1 MKLRRP
7 ALLPALWAVL
17 LLAVS
22 GCANLDTTPAGNPD
36 RSLNGAVVFE
46 GTLPAGTEI
55 LVRLLEPSANEKGR
69 SAGADFPVAAPSAG
83 PRPDRLLGETRLTL
97 AAAAMQPVPFKL
109 DYFAE
114 DALLRRGL
122 NLDVRVSFGGK
133 VRLRTVN
140 AHVVT
145 LAGSPFRQDVNVQA
159 VR

>member
-7 ALLPALWAVL
+7 VLLSVLAALLLGAA
-17 LLAVS
+17 
-22 GCANLDTTPAGNPD
+22 GCSHIDTTPAGNPD
-36 RSLNGAVVFE
+36 RVLNGTVVFE

-55 LVRLLEPSANEKGR
+55 IVRLLEPSAADKAR
-69 SAGADFPVAAPSAG
+69 AAGADFPAAAPATG
-83 PRPDRLLGETRLTL
+83 PKTDRLLGEFRQTL
-97 AAAAMQPVPFKL
+97 AAAAMQPVPFKIE
-109 DYFAE
+109 YFAE

-133 VRLRTVN
+133 LRFRTVN

-145 LAGSPFRQDVNVQA
+145 LAGSPFRQDVNVQP